1 MSDKL
6 AMAIAHSLITADV
19 LVNCKHIC
27 ELMTQSRQTRARL
40 IHFSE
45 GAFLDGSNRKSQAG
59 MPWIG
64 TRLDQ
69 RGIWAVIGCNYLL
82 TQPNRLHN
90 SLFVISDQEKL
101 ITRYDKRF

>member
-45 GAFLDGSNRKSQAG
+45 GALSGCVKSQI
-59 MPWIG
+59 PSWDVVDWSEIG
-64 TRLDQ
+64 PARYMGCHRMQLPADQ
-69 RGIWAVIGCNYLL
+69 
-82 TQPNRLHN
+82 TQ
-90 SLFVISDQEKL
+90 SAA
-101 ITRYDKRF
+101 